1 MAAWSLVWLGRAD
14 PCSTVIRVRDNDPAR
29 ETLWAVV
36 TQWNEHLGHEQAYT
50 VQDVIKLAALEADF
64 QTALVAVAGNRTGLL
79 VSNDRL
85 GW

>member
-1 MAAWSLVWLGRAD
+1 
-14 PCSTVIRVRDNDPAR
+14 
-29 ETLWAVV
+29 VV

-85 GW
+85 GRWLKKVQGKIVNGLCLLQAGNVRGYPLWRLSET